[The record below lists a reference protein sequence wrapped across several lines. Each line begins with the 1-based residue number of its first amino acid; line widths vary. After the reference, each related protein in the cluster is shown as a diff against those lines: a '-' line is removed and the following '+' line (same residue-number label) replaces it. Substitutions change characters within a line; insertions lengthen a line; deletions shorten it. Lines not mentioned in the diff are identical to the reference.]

1 MFRLNFLI
9 CIAILI
15 GSTGNLFSFQNDKII
30 DPIAIA
36 VTQAANEDKI
46 SNNDLAIWYSV
57 YKSSYLYGTKFDFD
71 GSKDFG
77 VIFDKQRKVRDV
89 LIPDKTVKLKIV
101 VGDIFKKYEDNTLN
115 FDDNSKSKFLEECN
129 SVSIGLKNAID

>member
-1 MFRLNFLI
+1 MI
-9 CIAILI
+9 CIVILL
-15 GSTGNLFSFQNDKII
+15 GSTGSLFSFQSDKVV
-30 DPIAIA
+30 DPIAVA

-89 LIPDKTVKLKIV
+89 LIPDKTVKLKVV
-101 VGDIFKKYEDNTLN
+101 VGNIFKKYEDDTLN
-115 FDDNSKSKFLEECN
+115 FDDNSKNKFLEECN